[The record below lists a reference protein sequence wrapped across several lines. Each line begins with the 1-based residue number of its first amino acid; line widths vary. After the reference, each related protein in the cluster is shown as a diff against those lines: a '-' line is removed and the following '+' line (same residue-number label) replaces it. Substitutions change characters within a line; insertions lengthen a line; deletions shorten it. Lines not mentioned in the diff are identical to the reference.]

1 MLNISM
7 PDTPAITLVRSYY
20 AQNKRK
26 CAVRLHNPSEDRNV
40 PPTYFFGHATAD
52 I

>member
-1 MLNISM
+1 MS
-7 PDTPAITLVRSYY
+7 DSPAISLVRSYY
-20 AQNKRK
+20 AQNTNVN
-26 CAVRLHNPSEDRNV
+26 VRLHNPPKDSNV